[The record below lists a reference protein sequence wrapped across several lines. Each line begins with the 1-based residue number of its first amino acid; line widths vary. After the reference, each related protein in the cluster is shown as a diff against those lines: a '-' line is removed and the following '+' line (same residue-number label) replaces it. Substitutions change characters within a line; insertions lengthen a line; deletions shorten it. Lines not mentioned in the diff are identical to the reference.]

1 MSHAEVAAPGTEG
14 RSGGLPI
21 GRILLG
27 VVALALLLVG
37 GRQAGAYLPQ
47 FAAWVDS
54 LGVWGPVVFIAGYVV
69 AAVAFVPGSLLTLAA
84 GAIFGLTQGVLY
96 VFIAAVLGS
105 SAAFLVSR
113 YLARAA
119 LERRLAGNARFAAI
133 DRAVGAQGRKIVFL
147 LRLSPVFPFNLLNY
161 ALGLT

>member
-84 GAIFGLTQGVLY
+84 GAIFGLTQGV
-96 VFIAAVLGS
+96 
-105 SAAFLVSR
+105 
-113 YLARAA
+113 
-119 LERRLAGNARFAAI
+119 
-133 DRAVGAQGRKIVFL
+133 
-147 LRLSPVFPFNLLNY
+147 
-161 ALGLT
+161 